1 MKTTFLLGAASIA
14 LASPAL
20 GQAGVSQTGAAVEVI
35 VVEATHTKLNAFEY
49 PGMTST
55 ISAETLDLGRPADL
69 DDLLRQLPGLE
80 ISGGPRRTGQTPSLR
95 GQGRENTTLLLDGAR
110 QNFGSAHDGAL
121 FVDPSLLVGV
131 ESVRG
136 SASALYGSGASGG
149 VISLRT
155 ANARDL
161 LAGDERYGFSLGA
174 GTRSVDEEVRGSAS
188 VYAQSDRFDML
199 ASISRRESGDIS
211 LGSGDDLPADDA
223 ATSGLIKFGVEAAD
237 GIRLEMSWQG
247 FNSEVVEPNNAQGNA
262 GVGSLNALVEKDV
275 SSDNLA
281 LNLSA
286 APTGLD
292 WMDLDLTLYRNTTG
306 VDEDELV
313 SGRQLRRDLET
324 TGLRADQRFAF
335 QLGQFDAGLT
345 IGGEYYQDQQDGY
358 DSAEVGGIRG
368 GAPDATSR
376 FTAGFT
382 QLELEGPAPFGLPGR
397 IILLPGIRHDSFETS
412 SSLAADT
419 SSNAI
424 SSRFAATYAPTD
436 NFNVFA
442 SWGEGFRAP
451 SINELYLDGT
461 HFSLPHIILGPPV
474 FISNRFIA
482 NPDLL
487 PESTITVEAGFSLDL
502 ADRLD
507 GVDRLELRAA
517 WFETEA
523 TDLIDL
529 SVDFAFDASCFA
541 PPFFLPCSAGTT
553 QSSNVRSAELSGFEA
568 EMRFESGAFALDA
581 SLSDVDGKDM
591 DTGEALGRS
600 TPTRL
605 YLDGRW
611 SLEPQRLTLGA
622 RAEIASDFDEASD
635 PASFRDGYGVLDLYT
650 RWQPFAE
657 RGLSLNA
664 GVENL
669 FDTDYERVFAGVS
682 EPGRSLRLDITW
694 SRNF

>member
-1 MKTTFLLGAASIA
+1 MKSAFLLGAASIA
-14 LASPAL
+14 IAGPAL
-20 GQAGVSQTGAAVEVI
+20 GQTAVSQGGTDVEVI
-35 VVEATHTKLNAFEY
+35 IVAATRTKLNAFEY

-55 ISAETLDLGRPADL
+55 ITTETLDLGRPADL
-69 DDLLRQLPGLE
+69 DDLLRQLPGIE
-80 ISGGPRRTGQTPSLR
+80 ISGGPRRTGQSPSLR

-161 LAGDERYGFSLGA
+161 LDSGETYGFSFGA
-174 GTRSVDEEVRGSAS
+174 GARSVDNEVRGSAS
-188 VYAQSDRFDML
+188 FYAQSDRFDIL
-199 ASISRRESGDIS
+199 ASISRRVSGDIA
-211 LGSGDDLPADDA
+211 LGSGDELPADDA
-223 ATSGLIKFGVEAAD
+223 ATSGLVKFGVEAAQ
-237 GIRLEMSWQG
+237 GVRMELSWQR
-247 FNSEVVEPNNAQGNA
+247 FNSDVVEPNNAQGNA
-262 GVGSLNALVEKDV
+262 GVDAFNALVEKDI
-275 SSDNLA
+275 SSDNFA
-281 LNLSA
+281 FNLNANPA
-286 APTGLD
+286 AFA
-292 WMDLDLTLYRNTTG
+292 WMDLDLTAYRNTTG
-306 VDEDELV
+306 VDEAERV
-313 SGRQLRRDLET
+313 SGRQLRRNLQT

-335 QLGQFDAGLT
+335 QLGPFDAGLT
-345 IGGEYYQDQQDGY
+345 VGGEYYQDRQDGF
-358 DSAEVGGIRG
+358 DSADASGVRG
-368 GAPDATSR
+368 GTPDANSE
-376 FTAGFT
+376 FAAGYT
-382 QLELEGPAPFGLPGR
+382 QLELEGPAPLGLPGR
-397 IILLPGIRHDSFETS
+397 VILLPGIRYDSFETS
-412 SSLAADT
+412 ASLAADT
-419 SSNAI
+419 SSHAT
-424 SSRFAATYAPTD
+424 SSRFAATYVLTP
-436 NFNVFA
+436 NFNLFA

-461 HFSLPHIILGPPV
+461 HFSLPHIILGAPV

-482 NPDLL
+482 NPALQ
-487 PESTITVEAGFSLDL
+487 PEQTETVEAGFSLDL
-502 ADRLD
+502 ADRFS

-529 SVDFAFDASCFA
+529 SVNFAFDASCFA

-553 QSSNVRSAELSGFEA
+553 QSSNVRAAELSGFEA
-568 EMRFESGAFALDA
+568 ELKFEAGAFALDA
-581 SLSDVDGKDM
+581 SLSDVDGKDTA
-591 DTGEALGRS
+591 TGEPLGRS

-611 SLEPQRLTLGA
+611 SLEPRRLVLGA
-622 RAEIASDFDEASD
+622 RAEFAGDFDEAVD
-635 PASFRDGYGVLDLYT
+635 PASFRDGYGVLDLYA
-650 RWQPFAE
+650 RWQPFAQ

-682 EPGRSLRLDITW
+682 EPGRSLRLDVTW
-694 SRNF
+694 SQNF

>member
-1 MKTTFLLGAASIA
+1 MKTAFLLGAAGIA
-14 LASPAL
+14 LAAPAF
-20 GQAGVSQTGAAVEVI
+20 GQVTNTPTAAEVEVI
-35 VVEATHTKLNAFEY
+35 VVEATHTRLNAFEY

-55 ISAETLDLGRPADL
+55 ISTETLDLARPSDL

-80 ISGGPRRTGQTPSLR
+80 IAGGPRRTGQTPALR

-155 ANARDL
+155 ASARDL
-161 LAGDERYGFSLGA
+161 LTADESWGYSLGA
-174 GTRSVDEEVRGSAS
+174 GTRSVDGETRGSAS
-188 VYAQSDRFDML
+188 VFGQSDRIDIL
-199 ASISRRESGDIS
+199 ASVSHRTSGDIT
-211 LGSGDDLPADDA
+211 LGSGDDLPADDS
-223 ATSGLIKFGVEAAD
+223 ATSGLVKLGVEPAD
-237 GIRLEMSWQG
+237 GVRLELSWQG
-247 FNSEVVEPNNAQGNA
+247 FDSEAIEPNNAQGVA
-262 GVGSLNALVEKDV
+262 GVDSLNALVEKDI
-275 SSDNLA
+275 SSDNLTF
-281 LNLSA
+281 NLSA
-286 APTGLD
+286 APAGLD
-292 WMDLDLTLYRNTTG
+292 WMDLDLTVYRNTTG

-345 IGGEYYQDQQDGY
+345 VGGEYYEDTQDGY
-358 DSAEVGGIRG
+358 DSAETGGVRG
-368 GAPDATSR
+368 GAPDASSQ
-376 FTAGFT
+376 FTAGYT
-382 QLELEGPAPFGLPGR
+382 QLELTGPAPFGLPGQ

-419 SSNAI
+419 SSSAT
-424 SSRFAATYAPTD
+424 SSRFAATWAPTQ

-461 HFSLPHIILGPPV
+461 HFSLPHIILGAPV

-482 NPDLL
+482 NPDLK
-487 PESTITVEAGFSLDL
+487 PEQTETIEAGFSLDL
-502 ADRLD
+502 ADRFD
-507 GVDRLELRAA
+507 GVDRLQLRAA

-529 SVDFAFDASCFA
+529 SVDFAFDATCFA
-541 PPFFLPCSAGTT
+541 PPFLPCSAGTT
-553 QSSNVRSAELSGFEA
+553 RSANVSAAELSGYEA
-568 EMRFESGAFALDA
+568 ELKFAAGNFALDA
-581 SLSDVDGKDM
+581 SLSDVDGEDSA
-591 DTGEALGRS
+591 TGDPVGTA
-600 TPTRL
+600 TPVRL

-611 SLEPQRLTLGA
+611 TLEPQRLTLGA
-622 RAEIASDFDEASD
+622 RAELAGDFDETTD
-635 PASFRDGYGVLDLYT
+635 PAALRDGYGVLDLYT
-650 RWQPFAE
+650 RWQPFAD

-664 GVENL
+664 GVENV

-682 EPGRSLRLDITW
+682 EPGRSLRFDLTW
-694 SRNF
+694 SQTF